1 MNDGLSDAEFV
12 AQLGSTT
19 RDYLAAVDTWEA
31 AFQRFYR
38 LASPHQV
45 SSDLEPEHQAYLA
58 ARKRLKE
65 YQPRARR
72 LCRRYG
78 LRDPWAGILH
88 IRLGA
93 RAPQAGHTPA
103 VGQGER
109 ALIAQ
114 CLAALEAAVR
124 MPTEEAPAKQEPA
137 PPRGIWGRI
146 IDYFF

>member
-1 MNDGLSDAEFV
+1 MSDAEFV
-12 AQLGSTT
+12 TLLRSAT
-19 RDYLAAVDTWEA
+19 RTYLESVDTWESA
-31 AFQRFYR
+31 YQRFYR

-45 SSDLEPEHQAYLA
+45 SSDLEPEYHAYLA
-58 ARKRLKE
+58 ARKHLQE
-65 YQPRARR
+65 CLPRARR
-72 LCRRYG
+72 LCRRHA

-88 IRLGA
+88 IHLGA
-93 RAPQAGHTPA
+93 RTPQAGRITA

-114 CLAALEAAVR
+114 SLIALEAATR
-124 MPTEEAPAKQEPA
+124 MPREEAPAEQASA